1 MSQNKR
7 NIFRSIGGVFCF
19 IFACLLFGASIVFG
33 ATEPSPPAASQ
44 QPEVVKAGIPATSDM
59 DALTA
64 IFTRRSVRKYS
75 NQPVSDATV
84 KLLLQAAMSAPSA
97 KNAQSWEFIVI
108 RDKKTLQQI
117 PGFHPFSKQIPD
129 AQVAIVVCG
138 NTKLE
143 ATQGHWI
150 PDCSNASMNILL
162 AAHSLGLGAVW
173 TTFYPYPDRTAG
185 IRKLLNLP
193 DHIMP
198 LNIIPLGYPVEK
210 RMYQDRFNP
219 AKIHNETW

>member
-1 MSQNKR
+1 MYPSKR
-7 NIFRSIGGVFCF
+7 KIFTTIVGAFCF
-19 IFACLLFGASIVFG
+19 ASVCLLWG
-33 ATEPSPPAASQ
+33 ATMVFAAPAAATSA
-44 QPEVVKAGIPATSDM
+44 PEVVTTGISGTADM
-59 DALTA
+59 DTLTA

-75 NQPVSDATV
+75 DKPVSDATV
-84 KLLLQAAMSAPSA
+84 KLLLQAAMSAPPA

-108 RDKKTLQQI
+108 RDKKTLEKI
-117 PGFHPFSKQIPD
+117 PGVHPFSKQLPG
-129 AQVAIVVCG
+129 APVAIVVCG

-143 ATQGHWI
+143 ATKGLWI

-162 AAHSLGLGAVW
+162 ADHSLDLGAVW
-173 TTFYPYPDRTAG
+173 TTFYPYADRTEG

-219 AKIHNETW
+219 AKIHNETC

>member
-1 MSQNKR
+1 MSHKKR
-7 NIFRSIGGVFCF
+7 NVFRRTVKVFCF
-19 IFACLLFGASIVFG
+19 ACVCLLFGSSLVFA
-33 ATEPSPPAASQ
+33 ATEPSTAASSKATI
-44 QPEVVKAGIPATSDM
+44 VKAGIPATSDM
-59 DALTA
+59 DVLTA

-75 NQPVSDATV
+75 DKPVSDATI

-97 KNAQSWEFIVI
+97 KNTQSWEFIVI
-108 RDKKTLQQI
+108 RNKKTLEQI
-117 PGFHPFSKQIPD
+117 PSFHPFSKHVPG

-143 ATQGHWI
+143 AAPGHWI
-150 PDCSNASMNILL
+150 PDGSNASMSILL
-162 AAHSLGLGAVW
+162 AAHSLGLGGVW
-173 TTFYPYPDRTAG
+173 TTFYPYADRTAG

-210 RMYQDRFNP
+210 GTYQDRFNP